1 MKLHEESSEPKLVP
15 YLPVVLMEKNEN
27 SFAVGVSPAQQEDKQ
42 PADTQRKTVLGGGV
56 SE

>member
-1 MKLHEESSEPKLVP
+1 MKLHEESSEPKLVT

-27 SFAVGVSPAQQEDKQ
+27 SFAVGVSPAQQEYKQ